1 MLYLS
6 DLNSR
11 NKSLFIY
18 TKKRSI
24 FVERFLFCE
33 VSYFVQSTIFPATAA
48 WATINGLINTVRPV
62 GLP

>member
-6 DLNSR
+6 DMNSR
-11 NKSLFIY
+11 NKNLFIY

-33 VSYFVQSTIFPATAA
+33 VFLLCAVDDFSGYCS
-48 WATINGLINTVRPV
+48 V
-62 GLP
+62 GNH